1 MSMSLVI
8 KLIYGGTAIFGTVL
22 TANRLLSGDWLAALW
37 PLAITAFC
45 VVRLYMLMDN
55 ESA

>member
-1 MSMSLVI
+1 MSLVI